1 MRLPGETVCVLGRF
15 PDCRCSFSSG
25 VSVLS
30 RNIFVAVVRSSLI
43 TTTFLMSN
51 RKSPSYLSVLWAGVV
66 QSV

>member
-25 VSVLS
+25 VSVRS
-30 RNIFVAVVRSSLI
+30 RNTFVAVVRSSLI
-43 TTTFLMSN
+43 TKTFIVSN
-51 RKSPSYLSVLWAGVV
+51 RKFHGYLSVLWAGIS